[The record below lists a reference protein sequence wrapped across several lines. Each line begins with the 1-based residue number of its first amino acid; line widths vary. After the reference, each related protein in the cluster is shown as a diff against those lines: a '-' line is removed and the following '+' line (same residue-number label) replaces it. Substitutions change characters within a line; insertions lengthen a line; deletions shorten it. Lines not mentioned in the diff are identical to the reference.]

1 MHLGESLETFFR
13 GEVDQAL
20 RAEGLPA
27 GGPTQPYLVNLL
39 AAYAAQPIEDRP
51 LGLQLLQAQ
60 QASPRERRSR
70 LREIGDTSL
79 FLSGFWGDSLGGK
92 MVDVDYYISLGGM
105 AYAELAGDRER
116 EPDALERE
124 RGCTGVPGQRRTEP
138 LPTGQVFTE
147 LSTHFPRF
155 VGVLM
160 TIRHRTSARA
170 RSDRDI
176 VRLYERWMRTKSG
189 WAARRLVEEGVIAV
203 KSSRVPGGTLH

>member
-13 GEVDQAL
+13 SEVDQAL

-39 AAYAAQPIEDRP
+39 AAYAAQPIEGRP
-51 LGLQLLQAQ
+51 LGLQLLHAQ

-92 MVDVDYYISLGGM
+92 LVDVDYYIALGGM
-105 AYAELAGDRER
+105 AYAELAGGDAPDRDR
-116 EPDALERE
+116 S
-124 RGCTGVPGQRRTEP
+124 CTAVPGQGRAES
-138 LPTGQVFTE
+138 LATGQVFTE

-176 VRLYERWMRTKSG
+176 VRLYDRWMRTKSG

-203 KSSRVPGGTLH
+203 KSSRGPGGTLH

>member
-20 RAEGLPA
+20 RAEGLPS

-51 LGLQLLQAQ
+51 LGVQLLQAR

-92 MVDVDYYISLGGM
+92 LVDVDYYITLGGM
-105 AYAELAGDRER
+105 AYAELARDRELER
-116 EPDALERE
+116 PAPERE
-124 RGCTGVPGQRRTEP
+124 RACTAVPRPGRTEA
-138 LPTGQVFTE
+138 LATGQVFTE
-147 LSTHFPRF
+147 LSAHFPRF

-176 VRLYERWMRTKSG
+176 VRLYERWMRTRSG

-203 KSSRVPGGTLH
+203 KSPPGPGGALH